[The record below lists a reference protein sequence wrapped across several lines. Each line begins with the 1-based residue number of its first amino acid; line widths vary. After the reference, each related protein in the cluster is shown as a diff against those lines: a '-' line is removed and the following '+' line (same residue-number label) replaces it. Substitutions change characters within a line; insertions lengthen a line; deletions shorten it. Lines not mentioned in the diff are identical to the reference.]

1 MTAAD
6 RKRFAV
12 LRHIGDVYDST
23 DGPRLYKNMS
33 KSRLVRAEVD
43 WFLARGLIEPEQR
56 DDGNGYRIT
65 DAGRAQRD
73 AWEATK

>member
-6 RKRFAV
+6 RRRLAV
-12 LRHIGDVYDST
+12 LRNIHNVYDST
-23 DGPRLYKNMS
+23 DGPRLYENMS

-43 WFLARGLIEPEQR
+43 WLLARDLIEPEVR

-65 DAGRAQRD
+65 DAGRAQLD
-73 AWEATK
+73 AWEAVA